1 MSWVGLEDT
10 QDGIQVTVA
19 DAPEV
24 DGEFVDA
31 PWPAAW
37 PHGPHRIRFSIKVNP
52 GLDKDM
58 VRIAID
64 SVDLG
69 QCFTTW
75 ENYYRT
81 APEQAPPPNRNTPA
95 TINSL
100 QFRSGVPGAL
110 ASPVVAT
117 CSTT

>member
-1 MSWVGLEDT
+1 MASSWDYDLALLKDS
-10 QDGIQVTVA
+10 TV
-19 DAPEV
+19 
-24 DGEFVDA
+24 
-31 PWPAAW
+31 
-37 PHGPHRIRFSIKVNP
+37 PHTIRFWIKTNP
-52 GLDKDM
+52 GPDNDL
-58 VRIAID
+58 VRIA
-64 SVDLG
+64 VDDRDVG

-100 QFRSGVPGAL
+100 QFRSGVQGPPAL
-110 ASPVVAT
+110 PPVVAT